1 MKTISKVLLALYL
14 IVLLWLVLFKF
25 SFDVSGVLLDHQ
37 ARSLSLIPFA
47 EYSQAN
53 VREMIDNLIIFVPF
67 GLLLGVNFKKT
78 RLWEKL
84 TYIGFFS
91 LSVEALQ
98 FLLAIGVT
106 DITDII
112 MNTLGGFVGLILY
125 DVNKKYINNEKLDR
139 FIVIVGIILLIAL
152 ILLRTLVLRV
162 KY

>member
-1 MKTISKVLLALYL
+1 M
-14 IVLLWLVLFKF
+14 
-25 SFDVSGVLLDHQ
+25 
-37 ARSLSLIPFA
+37 IPFA

-67 GLLLGVNFKKT
+67 GLLLSINFKRTK
-78 RLWEKL
+78 LWEKL
-84 TYIGFFS
+84 AYIGFFS